1 MPLISS
7 KMINRFS
14 NLEEIASNLEHF
26 ATVLHDQVRRGYI
39 PADAGDFGKL
49 EAAVELLDRVSLELC
64 EAQEED
70 EARQETEADLN
81 QWLNGDAVRSA
92 MGQIN

>member
-1 MPLISS
+1 
-7 KMINRFS
+7 MINRFS

-39 PADAGDFGKL
+39 PADAGTFGEL
-49 EAAVELLDRVSLELC
+49 DAAVRLLDRVSLELC

-81 QWLNGDAVRSA
+81 QWLNGDAVRASLASLSA
-92 MGQIN
+92 YKR

>member
-1 MPLISS
+1 
-7 KMINRFS
+7 MINRFS

-49 EAAVELLDRVSLELC
+49 ESAVELLDRVSLELC

>member
-1 MPLISS
+1 
-7 KMINRFS
+7 MINRFS

-39 PADAGDFGKL
+39 PADAGTFGEL
-49 EAAVELLDRVSLELC
+49 DAAVRLLDRVSLELC